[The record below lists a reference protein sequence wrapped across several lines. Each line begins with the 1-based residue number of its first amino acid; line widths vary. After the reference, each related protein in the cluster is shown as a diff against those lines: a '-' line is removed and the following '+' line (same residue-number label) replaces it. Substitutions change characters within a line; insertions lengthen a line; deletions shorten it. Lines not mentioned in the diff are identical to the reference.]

1 MTQPDIFAFEHLI
14 ASRAPKPDARFAG
27 FPRYNFVGGH
37 NSPEQIP
44 VDALVKAAE
53 TVLRRDGQKL
63 ALYNL
68 GQGGLGFLALRE
80 FLSRKLNRH
89 RGMQTSPDNI
99 LVTSGSGQ
107 GIDLVNRLLV
117 EPGDTVLIE
126 EFSYLGAISKAR
138 AYGAK
143 VVGVPLDHEGI
154 RMDALEDILTR
165 LKNEGV
171 TPKYIYTIPTIQNPT
186 SSVMPL
192 ARRQRL
198 IELSGRFGVPIF
210 EDECYAD
217 LTWKMDAPPS
227 LQALSPGRVI
237 HIGSFSK
244 TLAPALRIGYAVA
257 DWAALG
263 RMLAMKADGGTGA
276 LDQMVAAEYFS
287 ANFEDHIGTLTT
299 ALGRK
304 LAVMVEALEREF
316 GTAVEIW
323 QPAGGLFVWI
333 KMPDQVDTRA
343 FAAKALEAG
352 VAFNA
357 GPEWACDPERG
368 RNFLR
373 LCYALPSED
382 DIRDGIAELA
392 DVCFREIG
400 LPVRSGNRI
409 RA

>member
-1 MTQPDIFAFEHLI
+1 MTPPDSFAFEHLM
-14 ASRAPKPDARFAG
+14 AARAPKPDARFAG

-44 VDALVKAAE
+44 VDALAKAAE
-53 TVLRRDGQKL
+53 AVLKREGQKL

-68 GQGGLGFLALRE
+68 GHGGLGFLGLRQ
-80 FLSRKLNRH
+80 FLSGKLNRH
-89 RGMQTSPDNI
+89 RGMRTSAETI

-107 GIDLVNRLLV
+107 GIDLVNRLFV

-126 EFSYLGAISKAR
+126 EFSYLGAINKAR
-138 AYGAK
+138 AYGAR
-143 VVGVPLDHEGI
+143 VIGIPLDHYGM
-154 RMDALEDILTR
+154 RMNALEEMLTR
-165 LKNEGV
+165 LKHGGV

-186 SSVMPL
+186 STVMPL
-192 ARRQRL
+192 ERRRQL
-198 IELSGRFGVPIF
+198 IELSRRFGVPIF

-227 LQALSPGRVI
+227 LQSLAPGQVI

-244 TLAPALRIGYAVA
+244 TLAPALRLGYAVA
-257 DWAALG
+257 DWSVLG

-276 LDQMVAAEYFS
+276 LDQMVAAEYFGTS
-287 ANFEDHIGTLTT
+287 FEEHIGALTT
-299 ALGRK
+299 ALHGK

-316 GTAVEIW
+316 GTSVEIW

-333 KMPDQVDTRA
+333 KLPDDVDTRS
-343 FAAKALEAG
+343 FAAKAMDAG
-352 VAFNA
+352 VAFNP
-357 GPEWACDPERG
+357 GPEWACDPDKG

-392 DVCFREIG
+392 NVCFEEIG
-400 LPVRSGNRI
+400 LPVRSGNR
-409 RA
+409 ACA